1 MIIFKQSFTISLHID
16 WYISNKIF
24 CWTYYVLNNIIYIT
38 WICFR
43 DKSCINKDFLKNWV
57 WSIISFIDSNYLF
70 YMIEEENRKKP
81 VLFNFEN
88 WGSRRNDNQHVKLQ
102 TEYRLYTYYNSTKYY
117 LDIKG
122 LKDYSKN
129 LELRSTE
136 SKNTVKGSLHI

>member
-1 MIIFKQSFTISLHID
+1 MINLKHKIIYTKILFLTFTFK
-16 WYISNKIF
+16 
-24 CWTYYVLNNIIYIT
+24 NNIANNP
-38 WICFR
+38 
-43 DKSCINKDFLKNWV
+43 S
-57 WSIISFIDSNYLF
+57 SIFYFISFIDSNYLF